1 MLIPFKMGH
10 KAAEIT
16 CNINTFGWGTANERT
31 VQWCFKKF
39 CKGDE
44 SLEDEEHSGW
54 HQKLTTTNW
63 EQSPKLILLQRHE
76 KLLKKSMS
84 TPLQP
89 ALKANWK
96 AEKTQ
101 CCLMSWLKKKKR
113 LFWSLGFSYSVQQWT
128 ISQLDCDI
136 QWKVD
141 FIRQPVVTSSVA
153 ELRSSKALLK
163 VKPAAEKDHGQSLVI
178 SCQSGP
184 L

>member
-1 MLIPFKMGH
+1 MNVQCSGVSRSFAKETRVLKMRSTVAGIRSWQRPTESNH
-10 KAAEIT
+10 QSLSSYNDMRS
-16 CNINTFGWGTANERT
+16 CWRT
-31 VQWCFKKF
+31 QCQPLY
-39 CKGDE
+39 
-44 SLEDEEHSGW
+44 SLHLNQIG
-54 HQKLTTTNW
+54 K
-63 EQSPKLILLQRHE
+63 
-76 KLLKKSMS
+76 LKKLSVAS
-84 TPLQP
+84 W
-89 ALKANWK
+89 ADWK
-96 AEKTQ
+96 KK
-101 CCLMSWLKKKKR
+101 KKKKR
-113 LFWSLGFSYSVQQWT
+113 LFWSVGFSYSVQQWT